1 MKATFAQRPVPLVR
15 AKDGGPSRPGVR
27 GGGGIRLAALRV
39 PLVAKL
45 VGANLSVVA
54 VLTAAWVASG
64 AVMNTE
70 VLVAIIAVLV
80 LHLVAVAVALR
91 PIQDLEDVASRVWK
105 GDFGARVDQSAVADD
120 QVLRVG
126 AMFNLLLDGLATD
139 RARMRSLA
147 AEVIEVGDRERAAL
161 ARELHDS
168 TAQRLA
174 ALMLQISAAARDAK
188 DPHLAARLSEI
199 RDAAEAVTE
208 EVRLLS
214 HTVHPR
220 VLDDLGLVAALQKL
234 ARDASTGTGI
244 DVDVQSN
251 TDGAGIPHPVAA
263 VLYRVAQE
271 AVRNAVRHAA
281 PRRVRVGLHVTSDA
295 ATLDVL
301 DDGKGFDLDQ
311 AEKRRSGMGL
321 LSMRERVSLVD
332 GELTIRTAPR
342 DGTAIS
348 ATVPTVAH
356 RDDFIPRSIELERK

>member
-1 MKATFAQRPVPLVR
+1 MSISLPVKATLAHRPVPLVR
-15 AKDGGPSRPGVR
+15 RVPGSQSRPGVR
-27 GGGGIRLAALRV
+27 GGIRLAALRV

-45 VGANLSVVA
+45 VGANLVVVA
-54 VLTAAWVASG
+54 VLTVAWVVSG
-64 AVMNTE
+64 AAMNVD
-70 VLVAIIAVLV
+70 VLVGIFAVLV
-80 LHLVAVAVALR
+80 LHLAVVAIALR

-105 GDFGARVDQSAVADD
+105 GDFGARVEQSAVADD

-126 AMFNLLLDGLATD
+126 AMFNVLLDGLATD
-139 RARMRSLA
+139 RARMRALA

-174 ALMLQISAAARDAK
+174 ALMLQVSAAARDAK
-188 DPHLAARLSEI
+188 DPQLAARLSEI

-220 VLDDLGLVAALQKL
+220 VLDDLGLVPALHKL
-234 ARDASTGTGI
+234 ARDSSTGTGI
-244 DVDVQSN
+244 DVDVESN
-251 TDGAGIPHPVAA
+251 NDGSSIPHPVAA

-281 PRRVRVGLHVTSDA
+281 PRRVHVVLHQADDT

-301 DDGKGFDLDQ
+301 DDGKGFDLEE
-311 AEKRRSGMGL
+311 AEKRRPGMGL

-332 GELTIRTAPR
+332 GELSIRTAPG

-348 ATVPTVAH
+348 ATVPTAAH
-356 RDDFIPRSIELERK
+356 

>member
-1 MKATFAQRPVPLVR
+1 MSISLHVKPTPTPTPTPKLAHRPVPLVR
-15 AKDGGPSRPGVR
+15 GEVRPAAR
-27 GGGGIRLAALRV
+27 GGIRLAALRV

-45 VGANLSVVA
+45 VGANLGVVA
-54 VLTAAWVASG
+54 VLTAAWIASG
-64 AVMNTE
+64 AVPNVE
-70 VLVAIIAVLV
+70 VLLAIFAVLV

-91 PIQDLEDVASRVWK
+91 PIQDLEAVASRVWK
-105 GDFGARVDQSAVADD
+105 GDFGARVEQSAVADD
-120 QVLRVG
+120 EVLRVG

-139 RARMRSLA
+139 RARMRALA

-174 ALMLQISAAARDAK
+174 ALMLQISAAARDAN
-188 DPHLAARLSEI
+188 DPELAARLAAI
-199 RDAAEAVTE
+199 RDAAGEVTE

-220 VLDDLGLVAALQKL
+220 VLDDLGLVPALRKL
-234 ARDASTGTGI
+234 ARDSSTGTGI
-244 DVDVQSN
+244 DVDVEAR
-251 TDGAGIPHPVAA
+251 TDGSSIPQPVAA

-281 PRRVRVGLHVTSDA
+281 PHRVRVVLHQRSGT

-301 DDGKGFDLDQ
+301 DDGKGFDLQ
-311 AEKRRSGMGL
+311 EAEQRRPGMGL

-332 GELTIRTAPR
+332 GELSIRTAPG

-348 ATVPTVAH
+348 ATVPTAAH
-356 RDDFIPRSIELERK
+356 

>member
-1 MKATFAQRPVPLVR
+1 MSISLPVKATLSQRPIQLVR
-15 AKDGGPSRPGVR
+15 AQSRPGAR
-27 GGGGIRLAALRV
+27 GGIRLAALRV

-45 VGANLSVVA
+45 VGANLGVVA
-54 VLTAAWVASG
+54 VLTVAWVASG
-64 AVMNTE
+64 AVMNVD
-70 VLVAIIAVLV
+70 VLLAIFAVLI
-80 LHLVAVAVALR
+80 LHLVVVAVALR
-91 PIQDLEDVASRVWK
+91 PIQDLDDVAARVWQ
-105 GDFGARVDQSAVADD
+105 GDFGARVEQSAVADD

-126 AMFNLLLDGLATD
+126 AMFNVLLDGLASD
-139 RARMRSLA
+139 RARMRALA

-174 ALMLQISAAARDAK
+174 ALMLQVSAAARDAK
-188 DPHLAARLSEI
+188 DPQLASRLGDI
-199 RDAAEAVTE
+199 RDAAEEVTE

-220 VLDDLGLVAALQKL
+220 VLDDLGLVPALRKL
-234 ARDASTGTGI
+234 ARDSSTGTGI
-244 DVDVQSN
+244 DVDVESN
-251 TDGAGIPHPVAA
+251 TDGTVIPHPVAA

-281 PRRVRVGLHVTSDA
+281 PRRVRVVLHQQDDT

-301 DDGKGFDLDQ
+301 DDGKGFDLAE
-311 AEKRRSGMGL
+311 AEKRRPGMGL

-332 GELTIRTAPR
+332 GDLVIRTAPGG
-342 DGTAIS
+342 GTAIS

-356 RDDFIPRSIELERK
+356 

>member
-1 MKATFAQRPVPLVR
+1 MSISLSVKPALSNRPIQL
-15 AKDGGPSRPGVR
+15 VR
-27 GGGGIRLAALRV
+27 GGPRSGARGGIRLAALRV

-45 VGANLSVVA
+45 IGANLGVVA
-54 VLTAAWVASG
+54 VLTIAWVTSG
-64 AVMNTE
+64 AVMNAE
-70 VLVAIIAVLV
+70 VVLAIVAVLV
-80 LHLVAVAVALR
+80 LHLVAVAVAIR

-105 GDFGARVDQSAVADD
+105 GDFGARVEQSAVADD

-139 RARMRSLA
+139 RARMRALA

-174 ALMLQISAAARDAK
+174 ALMLQVSAAARDSK
-188 DPHLAARLSEI
+188 DPALAARLAAI
-199 RDAAEAVTE
+199 RDDAEEVTE

-220 VLDDLGLVAALQKL
+220 VLDDLGLVPALHKL
-234 ARDASTGTGI
+234 ARDSSAGTGI
-244 DVDVQSN
+244 DVDVEAD
-251 TDGAGIPHPVAA
+251 TDGSSIPPPVAA

-271 AVRNAVRHAA
+271 AVRNAVRHAT
-281 PRRVRVGLHVTSDA
+281 PRRVRVVLQQSDGS

-301 DDGKGFDLDQ
+301 DDGKGFDLRE
-311 AEKRRSGMGL
+311 AEKRRPGMGL
-321 LSMRERVSLVD
+321 LSMRERVSLLD
-332 GELTIRTAPR
+332 GELAIRTAPG

-348 ATVPTVAH
+348 ATVPIVAH
-356 RDDFIPRSIELERK
+356 

>member
-1 MKATFAQRPVPLVR
+1 MSISLPVKGTPAHRPVPLTRMGSQARPAVR
-15 AKDGGPSRPGVR
+15 
-27 GGGGIRLAALRV
+27 GGIRLAALRV

-45 VGANLSVVA
+45 VGANLGVVA
-54 VLTAAWVASG
+54 VLTVAWVVSG
-64 AVMNTE
+64 SAMNVD
-70 VLVAIIAVLV
+70 VLVGIFAVLV
-80 LHLVAVAVALR
+80 LHLVVVAVALR
-91 PIQDLEDVASRVWK
+91 PIQDLEGVASRVWK
-105 GDFGARVDQSAVADD
+105 GDFGARVEQSTVADH

-126 AMFNLLLDGLATD
+126 AMFNLLLDGLAAD
-139 RARMRSLA
+139 RARMRALA

-174 ALMLQISAAARDAK
+174 ALMLQISAAARDAN
-188 DPHLAARLSEI
+188 DPQLAARLSEI

-220 VLDDLGLVAALQKL
+220 VLDDLGLVPALQKL
-234 ARDASTGTGI
+234 ARESSTGTGI
-244 DVDVQSN
+244 DVDVEAN
-251 TDGAGIPHPVAA
+251 GDGASIPQPMAA

-281 PRRVRVGLHVTSDA
+281 PRRVHVVLHQGDDT

-301 DDGKGFDLDQ
+301 DDGKGFDLEE
-311 AEKRRSGMGL
+311 AERRRPGMGL

-332 GELTIRTAPR
+332 GELSIRTAPG

-356 RDDFIPRSIELERK
+356 

>member
-1 MKATFAQRPVPLVR
+1 MSISLPVKGTLAQRPVSRIR
-15 AKDGGPSRPGVR
+15 AGSQSRPSTR
-27 GGGGIRLAALRV
+27 GGIRLAALRV

-45 VGANLSVVA
+45 VGANLGVVA
-54 VLTAAWVASG
+54 VLTVAWVVSG
-64 AVMNTE
+64 AAMNVD
-70 VLVAIIAVLV
+70 VLVGIFAVLV
-80 LHLVAVAVALR
+80 LHLVVVAVALR
-91 PIQDLEDVASRVWK
+91 PIQDLEGVASRVWK
-105 GDFGARVDQSAVADD
+105 GDFGARVEQSAVADD

-126 AMFNLLLDGLATD
+126 AMFNLLLDGLAAD
-139 RARMRSLA
+139 RARMRALA

-174 ALMLQISAAARDAK
+174 ALMLQISAAARDAD
-188 DPHLAARLSEI
+188 DPQLAARLSEI

-220 VLDDLGLVAALQKL
+220 VLDDLGLVPALQKL
-234 ARDASTGTGI
+234 ARDSSTGTGI
-244 DVDVQSN
+244 DVDVEAT

-281 PRRVRVGLHVTSDA
+281 PRRVHVVLHQANDT

-301 DDGKGFDLDQ
+301 DDGKGFDLKE
-311 AEKRRSGMGL
+311 AEKRRPGMGL

-332 GELTIRTAPR
+332 GELSIRTAPG

-356 RDDFIPRSIELERK
+356 